1 MYVVR
6 VSVLDP
12 GFFRIR
18 IELFFPESGFG
29 SAENQDPIRKKPD
42 PDPCK
47 KRLKT
52 VSTSR
57 KFAYLILYLAPSFL
71 VRFLQNLIKNII

>member
-57 KFAYLILYLAPSFL
+57 KFAYLILYLGWSDSS
-71 VRFLQNLIKNII
+71 KT